1 LKSNLV
7 HYLRGYQNK
16 SVSQS
21 VNQIKKLTWSKQT
34 DCCTHKPTENRKM
47 RKTNRSPTSTGRASD
62 DKEASCRDA
71 LVWMS
76 ILPRCDR

>member
-1 LKSNLV
+1 
-7 HYLRGYQNK
+7 
-16 SVSQS
+16 
-21 VNQIKKLTWSKQT
+21 
-34 DCCTHKPTENRKM
+34 M

-71 LVWMS
+71 LVWMC